1 MGGPKGNGGA
11 IKISHEKASNRTEE
25 AVFLSTLVTDPELN
39 VKKNRCNRAARQ
51 QSSGKVIWAISPGI
65 CVAGEERRSC
75 DCQKQA
81 TSSKSQR
88 RGKLG
93 EPV

>member
-65 CVAGEERRSC
+65 CVAGEERSC
-75 DCQKQA
+75 DCQKRA
-81 TSSKSQR
+81 TSSGSQR
-88 RGKLG
+88 RGKLR